1 MSCRRGEVAEEV
13 AGVPAGPEGGT
24 VAEAPAGGPAG
35 LEGGT
40 VAEAPAEGPAGLEG
54 EMVAEVPPAGEVEQ
68 EAPVMGALGVVT
80 TPTVDSAPASP
91 PEASR
96 TTLGM

>member
-24 VAEAPAGGPAG
+24 AAEAPAG
-35 LEGGT
+35 
-40 VAEAPAEGPAGLEG
+40 GPAGLEG

>member
-1 MSCRRGEVAEEV
+1 
-13 AGVPAGPEGGT
+13 
-24 VAEAPAGGPAG
+24 
-35 LEGGT
+35 
-40 VAEAPAEGPAGLEG
+40 
-54 EMVAEVPPAGEVEQ
+54 MVAEVPPAGEVEQ

-80 TPTVDSAPASP
+80 TPTVDSAPASH

>member
-1 MSCRRGEVAEEV
+1 
-13 AGVPAGPEGGT
+13 VPAGPEGGP
-24 VAEAPAGGPAG
+24 VAG
-35 LEGGT
+35 
-40 VAEAPAEGPAGLEG
+40 VSAEQGEGP
-54 EMVAEVPPAGEVEQ
+54 VAVVPPAGEVEQ